1 MLILKQPPE
10 SAVTLTVAPSPV
22 PQEIVI
28 EFFHNGKIGIT
39 ADKVAVAILRDN
51 AKTREEK

>member
-10 SAVTLTVAPSPV
+10 SAVTLTVAPSLV

-39 ADKVAVAILRDN
+39 ADKDAVAILRDN
-51 AKTREEK
+51 AKIREEQ